1 MSNPTIEIQLQTL
14 PNTPGVYQFY
24 DATGVVIYVGK
35 AKNLKNRV
43 RSYFNKVHDYGKTNV
58 LVKKIVEIKHIVVET
73 ETDALLLENN
83 LIKKYSFGGG
93 VVNDTVI
100 HFSNTNLPFGGIGTS
115 GNGSYHGK
123 YSFDIFTHAK
133 PLVKRPFWFDLPQR
147 YAPYPKSLKFLKFL
161 LKKL

>member
-1 MSNPTIEIQLQTL
+1 MIKFVIFDFD
-14 PNTPGVYQFY
+14 GVFT
-24 DATGVVIYVGK
+24 DGK
-35 AKNLKNRV
+35 ITFDNCGNIIK
-43 RSYFNKVHDYGKTNV
+43 SYNV
-58 LVKKIVEIKHIVVET
+58 KDGMGI
-73 ETDALLLENN
+73 NN

-133 PLVKRPFWFDLPQR
+133 PLVRRPFWFDLPQR